1 MPFPGMGLDWRNTP
15 MNMKQMLGHYTRCA
29 RLVVGAKKEIAL
41 ALVLSLLG
49 ILANTLSSITLKYV
63 VDTALPTK
71 DIKLLWVLQ
80 GVFLISVLLTS
91 LFFILERHASYRIA
105 TRAQGKLRN
114 ELFARIID
122 ADYLTLQEQNTSE
135 IINAMTYAV
144 DGLEGVL
151 SRCVTAV
158 LGNAMMIIVI
168 VGVMISIDV
177 RLTLISL
184 LIFPVM
190 IFLTSKISAKID
202 RANDALQ
209 SSRSDVMKK
218 TDECVT
224 CYMNIHN
231 NGLRSLM
238 SDRFSDT
245 VRKLRDVTLRRN
257 TLFSIMNRAS
267 WTLVIVPYQAVLY
280 GVGGTLSILYGSPT
294 IGTMLI
300 FANFT
305 NLLIQPVMELVQF
318 SGDIALSANAFERI
332 DQIKAIKQRRE
343 MEFAHPVSEK
353 HFLEIN
359 ALDYRYPNQSAQAIS
374 GLTHD
379 FSYGETTVVWGKSG
393 CGKSTLLK
401 LISGLIPFDSQA
413 HMRKDATKRWGFFP
427 QDPQLLDVTIRENFT
442 LVNGDLSDED
452 IWVLL
457 KKVGLDATIG
467 SKTSKLDSKVNRKE
481 NLLSVGEY
489 KRLCLAVFLG
499 RGVDIMLFDEPTAAL
514 DKESAG
520 VISMVLRGL
529 VNDQRGMIIATHDAN
544 LKDIADSLVLFD

>member
-1 MPFPGMGLDWRNTP
+1 
-15 MNMKQMLGHYTRCA
+15 MNLKQMLHHCTRCA

-63 VDTALPTK
+63 VDTALPNK
-71 DIKLLWVLQ
+71 DVKLLWELQ
-80 GVFLISVLLTS
+80 GVFLVSVLLTS
-91 LFFILERHASYRIA
+91 LFFILERHASNRIA
-105 TRAQGKLRN
+105 TRAQSKLRN
-114 ELFARIID
+114 ELFSRMIG

-135 IINAMTYAV
+135 MINAMTYAV

-158 LGNAMMIIVI
+158 LSNVMMIVVI
-168 VGVMISIDV
+168 VGVMVSIDV

-190 IFLTSKISAKID
+190 ILLTSKINAKID
-202 RANDALQ
+202 RANETLQ

-224 CYMNIHN
+224 CYTNIHN

-245 VRKLRDVTLRRN
+245 VQKLRDVTLRRN
-257 TLFSIMNRAS
+257 TLFSVMNRAS

-318 SGDIALSANAFERI
+318 SGDIALSANSFERI
-332 DQIKAIKQRRE
+332 DRVRAIKQRRE
-343 MEFAHPVSEK
+343 MEFARPASDK
-353 HFLEIN
+353 HFLEIS
-359 ALDYRYPNQSAQAIS
+359 ALDYRYPHQSARAVS

-379 FSYGETTVVWGKSG
+379 FSYGEATVIWGKSG

-401 LISGLIPFDSQA
+401 LISGLIPFDSQN
-413 HMRKDATKRWGFFP
+413 HMRKDTSKRWGFFP
-427 QDPQLLDVTIRENFT
+427 QDP
-442 LVNGDLSDED
+442 
-452 IWVLL
+452 
-457 KKVGLDATIG
+457 
-467 SKTSKLDSKVNRKE
+467 
-481 NLLSVGEY
+481 
-489 KRLCLAVFLG
+489 
-499 RGVDIMLFDEPTAAL
+499 
-514 DKESAG
+514 
-520 VISMVLRGL
+520 
-529 VNDQRGMIIATHDAN
+529 
-544 LKDIADSLVLFD
+544 